1 MAPPIPMVLTIVGSV
16 LPILV
21 FIIIYAW
28 PKESDKPA
36 SAEEEKD
43 SYSVLRIFFLV
54 LILLGFC
61 AALALGFKLEIAFEH
76 RAQVSDVGFSIIEN
90 IFRRNKKKKPVK
102 RKSKFTQP
110 QHQDLARPKVEERSY
125 KKVFSQMMFEKERQM
140 QDDLHSQVP
149 KNLFADFDIDER
161 ASRMKS
167 DMNIRRT
174 MDIGGLSKASFG
186 QPNQPQRVLDSVG
199 DTMYHGPTLEE
210 PHHGRDDVVREY
222 DANRNLASTIKSSTK
237 KVSPYDPKPPQM
249 KRTIDRNLEI
259 GIGDRRKI
267 NLGHDGEEYLSGMG
281 NVMGNGTG
289 MDWYDANSQIS
300 ADQSLVDNLYYG
312 QPPTTLHDINAM
324 DWDTR
329 ENRPAYGVGPE
340 PRKDNYFP

>member
-1 MAPPIPMVLTIVGSV
+1 MILTIVGSL
-16 LPILV
+16 LPLLV

-43 SYSVLRIFFLV
+43 SYRVLRIFFLV

-61 AALALGFKLEIAFEH
+61 GALVLGFKLEVEFEH
-76 RAQVSDVGFSIIEN
+76 RAQVSDVGFTTIEN
-90 IFRRNKKKKPVK
+90 IFRRNKKKKSVK

-125 KKVFSQMMFEKERQM
+125 KKVFSQMMFDKERQM

-167 DMNIRRT
+167 DINYRRT
-174 MDIGGLSKASFG
+174 MDVGGLSKAPFG

-199 DTMYHGPTLEE
+199 DAMYHGPPLEDAS
-210 PHHGRDDVVREY
+210 HGRDDVLREY
-222 DANRNLASTIKSSTK
+222 NANRNLASTIKSSSK
-237 KVSPYDPKPPQM
+237 KVSPYDSKPPQP

-267 NLGHDGEEYLSGMG
+267 NLGHAGEEYLSG
-281 NVMGNGTG
+281 MGNGTG
-289 MDWYDANSQIS
+289 MDWYDAHSQNS
-300 ADQSLVDNLYYG
+300 ADQSMVDNLYYG
-312 QPPTTLHDINAM
+312 QPPTTLHDINKM
-324 DWDTR
+324 DWDSR
-329 ENRPAYGVGPE
+329 EIRPAYGVGPE
-340 PRKDNYFP
+340 PRRDNYFP